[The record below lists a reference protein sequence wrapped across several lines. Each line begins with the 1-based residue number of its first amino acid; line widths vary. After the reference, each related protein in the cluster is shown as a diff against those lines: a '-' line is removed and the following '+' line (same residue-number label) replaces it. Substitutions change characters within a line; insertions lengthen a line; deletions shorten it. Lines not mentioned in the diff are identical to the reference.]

1 MTKKKKTCYEK
12 LPLPKWKNNEAGKA
26 FWLYFVG
33 ILLQICALFLPY
45 WTIVELV
52 EPDVEHKLWVFGY
65 EEGFYQEM
73 GLCVFIK
80 FCIFWALAISLV
92 CTLASFKAAKIP
104 GRKDKKVQTLF
115 ASLGFFGWLFGIL
128 SMAMFSP
135 GEKGDRAT
143 TGPGFFCQMF
153 GLTLMLGGIIVQ
165 FEAGNPNN
173 LSAAVRNRLFGPN
186 ETSVTPASPKQPD
199 PPKASPPK
207 EAVSVVPGGNVPP
220 PPTES
225 DKLLDKVA

>member
-73 GLCVFIK
+73 GQLMH
-80 FCIFWALAISLV
+80 FCDPVNMI
-92 CTLASFKAAKIP
+92 
-104 GRKDKKVQTLF
+104 
-115 ASLGFFGWLFGIL
+115 GF
-128 SMAMFSP
+128 
-135 GEKGDRAT
+135 
-143 TGPGFFCQMF
+143 
-153 GLTLMLGGIIVQ
+153 
-165 FEAGNPNN
+165 
-173 LSAAVRNRLFGPN
+173 
-186 ETSVTPASPKQPD
+186 
-199 PPKASPPK
+199 
-207 EAVSVVPGGNVPP
+207 
-220 PPTES
+220 
-225 DKLLDKVA
+225 